1 MSDKLHLKAALRE
14 LANSDGICED
24 SAVSVRCI
32 LTALVTGKTT
42 GTNVARIGDV
52 IYMPSFTCHFI
63 LAAVGD
69 HMVAAINLVHGTR
82 RATPARV
89 ESMYAIT
96 QDEMEKIT
104 DGDAWELM
112 PENTYKIGG
121 KTL

>member
-52 IYMPSFTCHFI
+52 IYMPLHFSRCRRP
-63 LAAVGD
+63 
-69 HMVAAINLVHGTR
+69 HGSSDKSRTR
-82 RATPARV
+82 YAPGGPSARRIHV
-89 ESMYAIT
+89 RHNARR
-96 QDEMEKIT
+96 
-104 DGDAWELM
+104 
-112 PENTYKIGG
+112 NG
-121 KTL
+121 KNH